1 MVWSIKVKPQIAS
14 QLFAI
19 IFSES
24 SMASRDKKSSKPS
37 SSRGIRT
44 LSDLNRPTAPDSDS
58 DSDGPQEYYTGGEKR
73 FLFSPSFFP
82 FSMWIFCFP
91 VWWLRNWRK
100 RKKLL
105 IYLFIYCGLGFSWLP
120 VWLSWD
126 DVYLFWG
133 YLFSQQPNGGAWRR
147 KRPEFFD
154 LGIEILEKKRFRLW
168 F

>member
-82 FSMWIFCFP
+82 LSMWIFCFP

-100 RKKLL
+100 RKQIL
-105 IYLFIYCGLGFSWLP
+105 ILFIYLLWVRFFMVACLVELRWCLP
-120 VWLSWD
+120 
-126 DVYLFWG
+126 F
-133 YLFSQQPNGGAWRR
+133 
-147 KRPEFFD
+147 
-154 LGIEILEKKRFRLW
+154 LGILVFSATKRWCMKKKKARIFWPWDWDFREKKV
-168 F
+168 